1 MTVASTTTFVSYTA
15 SAGQTVFTVPFKF
28 LEDEDLVVTQ
38 GLNTLAAGSG
48 YTSTGAGVDP
58 PGSVTL
64 TAGAAAND
72 IIVIT
77 RVMPILQELSLQS
90 QGPFS
95 PVAIEQ
101 ALDTNVMLMQQV
113 AGGFSTLS
121 TNISFIQ
128 AGLTAD
134 AARLAVDE
142 VRLTTAEGSLNALT
156 SGDFSSIYRDAQL
169 NALMT
174 LLPTVTPDTVLSACV
189 TGLPATANDPSPMNL
204 LYGGG
209 FLAPSG
215 LLATSDFSG
224 ANGWTERASSLATVN
239 AVYAVA
245 SNGTMLVAAANTAQ
259 MASSTDG
266 INWTHR
272 NATGGTVGAIYK
284 IIWVPSL
291 LLWIAAVRVSGDVT
305 PPSPL
310 FVTSADGIN
319 WA

>member
-1 MTVASTTTFVSYTA
+1 MTVASTTTSVSYTA
-15 SAGQTVFTVPFKF
+15 TAGQTVFTVPFKF
-28 LEDEDLVVTQ
+28 LQNTDLVVAQ
-38 GLNTLAAGSG
+38 GLNTLSLGAG
-48 YTSTGAGVDP
+48 YTVSGAGVDP

-64 TAGAAAND
+64 TVGAATND
-72 IIVIT
+72 VIVIT
-77 RVMPILQELSLQS
+77 RVMPVLQNLSLQS

-101 ALDTNVMLMQQV
+101 ALDSNVLLMQQV
-113 AGGFSTLS
+113 AGGFATLS
-121 TNISFIQ
+121 GNISTIQ

-156 SGDFSSIYRDAQL
+156 GGDFSGIYRDAQL
-169 NALMT
+169 NAMMT
-174 LLPTVTPDTVLSACV
+174 LLPTVTPDMVFNACV

-209 FLAPSG
+209 FLAPGG

-224 ANGWTERASSLATVN
+224 ANGWTERTSSLAAVN

-245 SNGTMLVAAANTAQ
+245 SNGTILVAAASTAQ

-272 NATGGTVGAIYK
+272 NVTGGAFGYIYG
-284 IIWVPSL
+284 IAWVPSL
-291 LLWIAAVRVSGDVT
+291 SLFIAAVSVNT
-305 PPSPL
+305 EPAPSSSS